1 MENIEGAE
9 APLTPLLCG
18 PCGINFQNKILWSF
32 NIYRKKKEWL
42 NHAKSKLEEIF
53 GVLSISIK
61 VIDKSYSGILSN
73 SLALI

>member
-18 PCGINFQNKILWSF
+18 PCGINFQNKIYGALIF
-32 NIYRKKKEWL
+32 TEKKEWL
-42 NHAKSKLEEIF
+42 NHAKSKWEEIF

-61 VIDKSYSGILSN
+61 VIVKSYSGILSN